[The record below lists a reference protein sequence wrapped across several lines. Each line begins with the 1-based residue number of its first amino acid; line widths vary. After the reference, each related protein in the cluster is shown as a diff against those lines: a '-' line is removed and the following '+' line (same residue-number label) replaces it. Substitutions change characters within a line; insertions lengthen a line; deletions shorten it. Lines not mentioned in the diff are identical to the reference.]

1 MVCPFLVERPVSH
14 RLQEWRA
21 RRYWSLWFVG
31 KVLLLN
37 LFRSAFRVRDIEFY
51 FTQHVSSI
59 TVEQRWHFPG
69 CFQSVLYVQI
79 NSSLTHTKENCL
91 RCVNVCP
98 SIKRGGGSS
107 VSYEAWVFFNQRID
121 LAQAREKPAGGR
133 EAGGSAHAWVG
144 KVLSRAYLRAC
155 FDACF

>member
-31 KVLLLN
+31 KVPLLN

-69 CFQSVLYVQI
+69 CFQSVLCVQI

-107 VSYEAWVFFNQRID
+107 VSYEAWVFFNQRIWKIVNFLKTED
-121 LAQAREKPAGGR
+121 LYMDKHVEKYRGEKGL
-133 EAGGSAHAWVG
+133 GSYVKNKIW
-144 KVLSRAYLRAC
+144 L
-155 FDACF
+155 FM